1 MSYSCSEFIDP
12 SLGAAL
18 PTLRPLEHG
27 ADALWV
33 ERLTALVAVT
43 CFLQSGADFTVA
55 QARARSACARD
66 YRNHPMLNGIYEYD
80 FVANAAKN

>member
-1 MSYSCSEFIDP
+1 MSYSCPEFIDP

-27 ADALWV
+27 ADALRV

-55 QARARSACARD
+55 QAAGFAFRLPKATRFR
-66 YRNHPMLNGIYEYD
+66 HD
-80 FVANAAKN
+80 FRP